1 MVTVVG
7 SGNRRTGT
15 TGYEGEDE
23 EEDPDPE
30 RGGGG
35 GGGGGPFT
43 AAVSQTTTSVRLSTR
58 PPPPNRRRK
67 RPQSGDGGGGVTFAD
82 LYMDM
87 MDELRPNPAMVRFRL
102 REVFA
107 GDGDLERGEEE
118 EKRQL
123 VFLKK
128 RFE

>member
-7 SGNRRTGT
+7 SGNRRAGT
-15 TGYEGEDE
+15 TDYEGEDE
-23 EEDPDPE
+23 EEEEDPDPG

-35 GGGGGPFT
+35 GGGSRFT
-43 AAVSQTTTSVRLSTR
+43 AAASQTTTSVRLSPSTQ
-58 PPPPNRRRK
+58 PPPNRKRK
-67 RPQSGDGGGGVTFAD
+67 RPNSNATFAD

-107 GDGDLERGEEE
+107 GDGDLERGEDEE
-118 EKRQL
+118 NRQL
-123 VFLKK
+123 VF
-128 RFE
+128 RIEFE

>member
-7 SGNRRTGT
+7 SGNRRAGT
-15 TGYEGEDE
+15 TDYEGEDE
-23 EEDPDPE
+23 EEEEDPDPG

-35 GGGGGPFT
+35 GGGSPFT
-43 AAVSQTTTSVRLSTR
+43 AAASQTTTSVRLSTR

-67 RPQSGDGGGGVTFAD
+67 RPNSNGGGVTFAD

-118 EKRQL
+118 ENRQL
-123 VFLKK
+123 VFFRK

>member
-15 TGYEGEDE
+15 TGYEGEGE
-23 EEDPDPE
+23 EGEEDPDPG
-30 RGGGG
+30 RG

-43 AAVSQTTTSVRLSTR
+43 AAATQTTTSVRLSPSTQ
-58 PPPPNRRRK
+58 PPPNRRRK
-67 RPQSGDGGGGVTFAD
+67 RPNSNGGGVTFAD

-107 GDGDLERGEEE
+107 GDGDLERGEDEE
-118 EKRQL
+118 NRQL
-123 VFLKK
+123 VF
-128 RFE
+128 RIEFE